1 MATSV
6 REHIVPAEGETPK
19 WEAVRDGIESV
30 NDIVPVANA
39 TARAQLL
46 TDLTGLGQAPTAAR
60 PLYVRQGDTGDY
72 WLHDGSAWVLQGPAR
87 ASYAASGSALGQ
99 IAVPTASVP
108 DVDARTI
115 RKTGKSNFFTTTA
128 FGNEYS
134 GIIPFPS
141 PFPTAVLY
149 VNITQIHVGSVV
161 AYAGAVAV
169 DVVSTTDF
177 RVVYVGGGAPTNR
190 AFLWEAVGY

>member
-72 WLHDGSAWVLQGPAR
+72 WLHNGTAWVLQGPAR
-87 ASYAASGSALGQ
+87 ASYAASGSALGT
-99 IAVPTASVP
+99 IAVPASNIP
-108 DVDARTI
+108 DVNAREI
-115 RKTGKSNFFTTTA
+115 RKTGKANFFTTTG

-134 GIIPFPS
+134 IVVTFDV
-141 PFPTAVLY
+141 PFPTALLY
-149 VNITQIHVGSVV
+149 VNIMQIHTGSAV
-161 AYAGAVAV
+161 AYAGAVAT
-169 DVVSTTDF
+169 DSASKTDF
-177 RVVYVGGGAPTNR
+177 RVVYVGGSAATNR